1 MKKIKQA
8 FAPNL
13 SGNDWTLYYNFD
25 DNKTKLVQMLVVLA
39 NNCLI
44 ERCPNEGFRL
54 RKRIFKSAGLCVYYI
69 SMQCILYIYYT
80 V

>member
-13 SGNDWTLYYNFD
+13 SGNDWTLFCNFD
-25 DNKTKLVQMLVVLA
+25 DNKTKLVQMLVVLVH
-39 NNCLI
+39 NCLI
-44 ERCPNEGFRL
+44 ERCPNEGFRS
-54 RKRIFKSAGLCVYYI
+54 RKRIFKSAGVCVYYI
-69 SMQCILYIYYT
+69 FMQCILYIYYT